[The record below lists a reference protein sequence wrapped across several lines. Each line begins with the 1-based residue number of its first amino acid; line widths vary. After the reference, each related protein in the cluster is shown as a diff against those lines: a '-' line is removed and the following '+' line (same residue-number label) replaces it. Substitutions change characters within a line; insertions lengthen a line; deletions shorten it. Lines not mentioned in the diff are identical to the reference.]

1 MLVEIVL
8 PREPN
13 GVQFARLNRARDTQS
28 FVDFFDMTLEVGFL
42 AKRLETRA
50 PDNGATERSDVDI
63 FEVPIEEVFLLEEC
77 GGTVRPA
84 TFGWTIPR
92 LQHCISM
99 GFEMSTGLNVVLK
112 RKVDHTAWPGATNHS
127 SWAGASQDSDSDP
140 LYM

>member
-1 MLVEIVL
+1 V
-8 PREPN
+8 
-13 GVQFARLNRARDTQS
+13 G
-28 FVDFFDMTLEVGFL
+28 FFDMALEVGFL

-77 GGTVRPA
+77 GGTIRPA

-99 GFEMSTGLNVVLK
+99 GFEMTTGLSLGLK
-112 RKVDHTAWPGATNHS
+112 RRVDDETAWPGATNHS
-127 SWAGASQDSDSDP
+127 SWVGASKDSDRCGKPSTSMLAAP
-140 LYM
+140 A